1 MMEESTKELEDLDLE
16 ILQKLSE
23 DGRKS
28 YRTLAKELNKS
39 PITIKKHI
47 KDLENNGIIKDYGIN
62 IDFEKLGY
70 GIIAFIEITISKG
83 KMLDV
88 ERDIANNPSTFGVY
102 DVTGTSDAIILAR
115 FKTRGELSEM
125 VKKIN
130 SSEYIMRTNTHLILN
145 VIKEGTSFTDLIQYE
160 RTKNQKN

>member
-28 YRTLAKELNKS
+28 FRALAKELNKS

-47 KDLENNGIIKDYGIN
+47 EDLESNGIIENYGIN
-62 IDFEKLGY
+62 VDFEKLGY
-70 GIIAFIEITISKG
+70 DIIAFIEITISKG
-83 KMLDV
+83 MMLDV
-88 ERDIANNPSTFGVY
+88 EREIAKNPNIFGVY

-115 FKTRGELSEM
+115 FKTRGKLSEM
-125 VKKIN
+125 VKKLN
-130 SSEYIMRTNTHLILN
+130 SSEYVMRTNTHLILN
-145 VIKEGTSFTDLIQYE
+145 VIKEGISFTDLMEYE
-160 RTKNQKN
+160 RTKNQKK